1 MAGQSRRRKWLKR
14 VFWILVSL
22 IAIFFLGVVPYG
34 LSWLIV
40 NGSYH
45 FPDPDSGKT
54 PSDYGLDYERV
65 EFVSDPGILLRG
77 WFIPAQSSQNDKQNR
92 PHEDCRETIVLVH
105 GLNRSR
111 VEMLSRGVFLAKNG
125 YNALLFDLR
134 HHGESGGKISS
145 LGYYESNDVVSAINY
160 LRDQKHLNCPV
171 ALWGVSMG
179 ATASLLAYARS
190 PEVCSAIADS
200 PFLSFEDTIVHHA
213 HLLLGLPRFPI
224 VDLILLLTSHR
235 LGIQMKDFDLR
246 KTVREIG
253 PRPILF
259 VAGTADRRMPPEI
272 ARTLYGIASSPQK
285 EILIV
290 ERAKHGE
297 AYRTNPQEY
306 QQAVLG
312 FLSRTS
318 PHF

>member
-1 MAGQSRRRKWLKR
+1 MAIHSRGWKWLKR
-14 VFWILVSL
+14 VTWILASL
-22 IAIFFLGVVPYG
+22 VAFFFLAVVPVG

-40 NGSYH
+40 HRSFR

-54 PSDYGLDYERV
+54 PSTFGLHYENV
-65 EFVSDPGILLRG
+65 EFASDPGILLRG
-77 WFIPAQSSQNDKQNR
+77 WFIPAQSSRINEQNR
-92 PHEDCRETIVLVH
+92 RLEACRGTVVLVH

-111 VEMLSRGVFLAKNG
+111 AEMLSRAVFLAKNG

-145 LGYYESNDVVSAINY
+145 LGYYESNDVLAALNY
-160 LRDQKHLNCPV
+160 LREQRHLECPV
-171 ALWGVSMG
+171 GLWGVSMG
-179 ATASLLAYARS
+179 ATASLLAFSRS
-190 PEVCSAIADS
+190 PEVNCAIADS
-200 PFLSFEDTIVHHA
+200 PFLSFENTIVHHA
-213 HLLLGLPRFPI
+213 QLFLGLPRFPI
-224 VDLILLLTSHR
+224 VDLILFFTSYQLR
-235 LGIQMKDFDLR
+235 IQMKDFDMR

-290 ERAKHGE
+290 DGAKHGE
-297 AYRTNPQEY
+297 AYRTDPVNY
-306 QQAVLG
+306 QQVVLG
-312 FLSRTS
+312 FLARTS
-318 PHF
+318 HPS